1 MTAVLGKN
9 LAFSRRIP
17 LYSQTLAMFLAIL
30 FGGSSGAL
38 AGPQGNGAA
47 ASSAAGEAQTPAPT
61 GNFFSSLKQAFKQD
75 LDREVVRGHFDVG
88 SPPDAHRYYC
98 LVDAKTGKGE
108 TNGVEGEPVLRPDGM
123 TGIKAGAVSFYTCA
137 TAEQQGILVSTGY
150 SLSPALRSKVAPA
163 PPTSHASPVTPVAPA
178 TTASPVAPVPPA
190 SPTLPASPAP
200 PVVPASPTPPPPSAP
215 RDANTPEVAPVV
227 ATMQTEIMAV
237 YARFITAQNAHDR
250 AVVSDVLLDS
260 KDFVWAQMG
269 GNSLWGHKEA
279 MDAFQE
285 QWKGTWTLDP
295 QLKEVRIASVAP
307 NVAVLITPL
316 LFTQGD
322 PGGKPSTVPIRWS
335 GVFVKTATGWR
346 ISSIFITPFA
356 SWHALSGP

>member
-1 MTAVLGKN
+1 LG
-9 LAFSRRIP
+9 FSPRIP
-17 LYSQTLAMFLAIL
+17 LYSHTLAVILAIL
-30 FGGSSGAL
+30 FDGSGGAL
-38 AGPQGNGAA
+38 ADPQ
-47 ASSAAGEAQTPAPT
+47 AGEAQTPAPT

-108 TNGVEGEPVLRPDGM
+108 TNGVAGEPVLRPDGM
-123 TGIKAGAVSFYTCA
+123 TGIKAGAVSFYSCVN
-137 TAEQQGILVSTGY
+137 AEQQGILVTTGY
-150 SLSPALRSKVAPA
+150 TLSQGLRGKVAA
-163 PPTSHASPVTPVAPA
+163 A
-178 TTASPVAPVPPA
+178 PPA
-190 SPTLPASPAP
+190 SPTPASPAP
-200 PVVPASPTPPPPSAP
+200 PPAASPASSAP
-215 RDANTPEVAPVV
+215 PAPPAPPAPREVKTPDSGPIAAPAA
-227 ATMQTEIMAV
+227 ATMQTEILAV
-237 YARFITAQNAHDR
+237 YARFIAGQNAHDR

-322 PGGKPSTVPIRWS
+322 PGGKPSTVPIRW
-335 GVFVKTATGWR
+335 GGAFVKTAAGWR

-356 SWHALSGP
+356 GWHALSGP

>member
-1 MTAVLGKN
+1 LG
-9 LAFSRRIP
+9 FSRRIP
-17 LYSQTLAMFLAIL
+17 LYSQTLAVILAIS
-30 FGGSSGAL
+30 FGSSGAL
-38 AGPQGNGAA
+38 ADPQSGEGNGAA
-47 ASSAAGEAQTPAPT
+47 ASSAAGDGQSPAPT

-108 TNGVEGEPVLRPDGM
+108 TNGVAGEPVLRKDGM
-123 TGIKAGAVSFYTCA
+123 TGIKAGAVSFYSCV
-137 TAEQQGILVSTGY
+137 TAEQQGILVTTGY
-150 SLSPALRSKVAPA
+150 TLSQGIRSKAAAAP
-163 PPTSHASPVTPVAPA
+163 
-178 TTASPVAPVPPA
+178 
-190 SPTLPASPAP
+190 PASPAP
-200 PVVPASPTPPPPSAP
+200 PPAASPASPTPPAP
-215 RDANTPEVAPVV
+215 AASPALREAKAPEAAPVTAPV
-227 ATMQTEIMAV
+227 AATVQAEILAV
-237 YARFITAQNAHDR
+237 YARFIAGQNAHDR

-260 KDFVWAQMG
+260 KDFVWAQLG
-269 GNSLWGHKEA
+269 GNSLWGRKEA

-295 QLKEVRIASVAP
+295 QLKEARIASLAP
-307 NVAVLITPL
+307 NVAVVITPL
-316 LFTQGD
+316 LFTQGE

-356 SWHALSGP
+356 NWHAMSGP